1 MEENK
6 AQAKAAQEKHDE
18 LMRELGESKQTVATV
33 QSKVPFVSY
42 PRILMKPYMGVMQ
55 IDRLLSSILSFSVQ
69 VNELEKDVQRKEQ
82 ELKSEKE
89 KVDEQKKN
97 FNEDMRRKEEEIKV
111 FPSRCCGSV
120 LNPCDISRSDLADLT
135 RSTSADDQRDDAEK
149 APRQ

>member
-18 LMRELGESKQTVATV
+18 LMRELGECKQTAATV
-33 QSKVPFVSY
+33 QSKVPVVAY
-42 PRILMKPYMGVMQ
+42 PRILMKPYMGDMQ
-55 IDRLLSSILSFSVQ
+55 IDRLLSSILSFFVQ
-69 VNELEKDVQRKEQ
+69 VNELEKDVQRKDQ

-97 FNEDMRRKEEEIKV
+97 FNEDMHRKEEESKV
-111 FPSRCCGSV
+111 FAFRCCGSV
-120 LNPCDISRSDLADLT
+120 PNSCDISRSDLADLA
-135 RSTSADDQRDDAEK
+135 RSFSADDQRDDAEK

>member
-6 AQAKAAQEKHDE
+6 ARAKAAQEKHDE

-69 VNELEKDVQRKEQ
+69 VNELEKDVQRKDQ

-111 FPSRCCGSV
+111 FPF
-120 LNPCDISRSDLADLT
+120 
-135 RSTSADDQRDDAEK
+135 
-149 APRQ
+149 

>member
-18 LMRELGESKQTVATV
+18 LMRELGECKQTAATV

-42 PRILMKPYMGVMQ
+42 PHILMKPYMGVMQ
-55 IDRLLSSILSFSVQ
+55 IDRLLSSIISFSVQ

-111 FPSRCCGSV
+111 LPCRCCGSV
-120 LNPCDISRSDLADLT
+120 PNSCDISRSDLADLT

>member
-55 IDRLLSSILSFSVQ
+55 IDHLLSSILSFTVQ
-69 VNELEKDVQRKEQ
+69 VNELEQEVLRKDEA
-82 ELKSEKE
+82 LKREKE

-97 FNEDMRRKEEEIKV
+97 FNEDMHRKEEEIKV
-111 FPSRCCGSV
+111 FPFRCCGSV
-120 LNPCDISRSDLADLT
+120 PNSCDISRSDLADPT
-135 RSTSADDQRDDAEK
+135 RACSADDQRDDAEK
-149 APRQ
+149 AQRQ

>member
-55 IDRLLSSILSFSVQ
+55 IDRLLSSIISFSVQ

-97 FNEDMRRKEEEIKV
+97 FNADMRRKEEEIKV
-111 FPSRCCGSV
+111 FPLRCYGQIPATFPAV
-120 LNPCDISRSDLADLT
+120 TWLT
-135 RSTSADDQRDDAEK
+135 
-149 APRQ
+149 